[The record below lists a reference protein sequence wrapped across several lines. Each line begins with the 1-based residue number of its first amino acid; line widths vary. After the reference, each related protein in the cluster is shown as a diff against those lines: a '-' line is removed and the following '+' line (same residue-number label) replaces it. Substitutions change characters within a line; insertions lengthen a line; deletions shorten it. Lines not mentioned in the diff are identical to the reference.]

1 MASGGSTGFTR
12 SVTGEEGAAEETNQ
26 LMAAWEGDDDRGV
39 PLDLTEVEHATK
51 YALDVRNKEAT
62 SSLVARYRNAA
73 GEELLALVKEAV
85 RIGKPCTFSGTVT
98 FRDTVTMPDDF
109 LSADATGLAMMEDG
123 FLAASEAGRA
133 KMAGG
138 FVTAAKVA
146 ADVATQA
153 ELDTHTEATTG
164 IHGAVSAATANKL
177 LIRDAAG
184 RAKVVAP
191 AVASDIALQSTVT
204 ADIATHQALTS
215 PHSATAAA
223 TPNRLPVRDAAG
235 RFGVVAP
242 AGPTDI
248 ALKST
253 VTTDIATHQALTSP
267 HSATPDPT
275 ASRLVVRDAS
285 GRAAVAAPSAAT
297 DIALKSTVTADIA
310 THQALTSPHSATP
323 DPTASRLIVRDAS
336 GRAAVAAPAAADDI
350 ARKDT
355 VDTHAALTTAH
366 GSSGVVVGKTTADA
380 TYAPIAKGV
389 TNGDAHNHVG
399 GDGAAIAAGGL
410 ADGAV
415 DTTARLA
422 NNIVDDTKVGNRVP
436 QFYRRQG
443 GSATYWDTVG
453 TTDYTPTS
461 VRMQAGAI
469 QVIVPNGATTGNTTI
484 TFPVAF
490 SAKPLVFVTLLAND
504 ANLIYAGYQG
514 VGASTVRIDVHV
526 SGTTGDRGFNV
537 NWLAIGSE

>member
-350 ARKDT
+350 ARKDY
-355 VDTHAALTTAH
+355 VD
-366 GSSGVVVGKTTADA
+366 
-380 TYAPIAKGV
+380 AK
-389 TNGDAHNHVG
+389 
-399 GDGAAIAAGGL
+399 I
-410 ADGAV
+410 
-415 DTTARLA
+415 
-422 NNIVDDTKVGNRVP
+422 
-436 QFYRRQG
+436 YRRQG
-443 GSATYWDTVG
+443 GHEDNWNVPG
-453 TTDYTPTS
+453 TNNYTP
-461 VRMQAGAI
+461 GASLI
-469 QVIVPNGATTGNTTI
+469 QTGIVNMIWGEAANLDTQI
-484 TFPVAF
+484 VTFPQAF
-490 SAKPLVFVTLLAND
+490 GFVPLVFLCVHAAL
-504 ANLIYAGYQG
+504 G
-514 VGASTVRIDVHV
+514 VGDYTFITLAAKTLSTTQVYIQAYRNV
-526 SGTTGDRGFNV
+526 STGTPTV
-537 NWLAIGSE
+537 PVEWLAVGVP